1 MAASES
7 EHIHHPSSVQSG
19 AHGEGHGGISG
30 GHYPGMWVFPNPRV
44 ITRDLSAKVAAMPRL
59 FNMALLATGVLFV
72 LAIVGF
78 VARAVSDGFDDH
90 APWGYYMA
98 MFSFVFSITSAAPI
112 AGVAFRFTKSHWRRP
127 LSRIS
132 ELFAVV
138 GILNIVM
145 FIPMMFVLPPL
156 ANPAGHGGT
165 SSVQSGL
172 ELRRS
177 IWFEGP
183 IGAPHAWDL
192 LGVVFLAITALAILW
207 ISAKPDMA
215 QLLYNGGLTATGIR
229 GLLYRLLAGGWYGT
243 KRQWNAQKAGLA
255 MLGAFYFMLLIYVHF
270 IISSDYGQ
278 SMIPGWKDSIFPVFY
293 SLTSLQVA
301 LGTCLII
308 LYVMRRWGGFQDYY
322 GRSPFWAASKVQ
334 LGLTLL
340 WAYHLFAFF
349 ITYWYGRLVV
359 EQNIIKYLFTQSYG
373 WLFAANLAFSFAIP
387 FLILLWNPMRRSAW
401 GPPLAGLS
409 AAIGALMFS
418 VRIFVGGFNAGNVY
432 AYFLET
438 VPPPVY
444 PDLWD
449 VFMLFGG
456 IGAAAFVYLLATKLL
471 PIMSVWEMKEGAL
484 YQKMAPYMR
493 GEYLVLAKPE

>member
-1 MAASES
+1 MSASES
-7 EHIHHPSSVQSG
+7 EHLHHGV

-44 ITRDLSAKVAAMPRL
+44 ITQDMSGKIAAMPRL
-59 FNMALLATGVLFV
+59 FNMGLLVAGVLFV
-72 LAIVGF
+72 LGIVGF
-78 VARAVSDGFDDH
+78 VARAATDGFDDH

-98 MFSFVFSITSAAPI
+98 VFSFVFMVTSAAPI
-112 AGVAFRFTKSHWRRP
+112 AAVAFRFTKSHWRRP

-138 GILNIVM
+138 GILNLVM
-145 FIPMMFVLPPL
+145 FIPMMFVLPPI
-156 ANPAGHGGT
+156 ANPDPSGHD
-165 SSVQSGL
+165 L
-172 ELRRS
+172 EVRRT

-192 LGVVFLAITALAILW
+192 LGVIFLAVTALAILW

-215 QLLYNGGLTATGIR
+215 QLLYNGGLTATGLR
-229 GLLYRLLAGGWYGT
+229 GWLYRRLAGGWYGT

-278 SMIPGWKDSIFPVFY
+278 SMIAGWKDSIFPVFY

-308 LYVMRRWGGFQDYY
+308 LYILRRWGGFQDYY

-349 ITYWYGRLVV
+349 ITYWYGRLLV

-418 VRIFVGGFNAGNVY
+418 VRVFVGGFNSGNVY
-432 AYFLET
+432 AHFIET

-444 PDLWD
+444 PDVWD
-449 VFMLFGG
+449 VFMLAGG
-456 IGAAAFVYLLATKLL
+456 IGAAVFVYMLATKLL
-471 PIMSVWEMKEGAL
+471 PILSVWEMKEGAL
-484 YQKMAPYMR
+484 YQKMAPYIR